1 MSTQI
6 FSGVNG
12 QARKVESIYAGVNGS
27 ARKVTAVYAGINNIA
42 RLAWKEASYAPDF
55 GANSWEKI
63 SEAIA
68 NNEVPATW
76 TVGSEKDITLTTGE
90 VLTLQIY
97 GVNHDDL
104 AAGGKARFTLGMKH
118 LTEAR
123 LIMNATSTNIGG
135 FTGSLRYSWLIG
147 EFWDTLPPELRA
159 IIKPALKRTSP
170 GDLRTD
176 ILVEAMPIFL
186 FSEIEVFGEVEH
198 SVPGEGFRYPI
209 FTGPPTHLK
218 HLSNGTGAAGFWWLR
233 SPFRSLR
240 TQFCHVSNTGARDRS
255 LANVLRAICF
265 GCCI

>member
-6 FSGVNG
+6 LGGISDR
-12 QARKVESIYAGVNGS
+12 ARNVKSVYAGVNGG
-27 ARKVTAVYAGINNIA
+27 ARKVKAVYAGINGIA
-42 RLAWKEASYAPDF
+42 RLTWKEASFHPDF

-63 SEAIA
+63 SEAIEG
-68 NNEVPATW
+68 NQVPATW

-123 LIMNATSTNIGG
+123 LIMNSAATNIGG
-135 FTGSLRYSWLIG
+135 FTGSLRYSWLTG
-147 EFWDTLPPELRA
+147 DFWNTLPPELRA

-176 ILVEAMPIFL
+176 ILVEAMPVFL
-186 FSEIEVFGEVEH
+186 FSEVEAFGEVEH
-198 SVPGEGFRYPI
+198 SAPGEGFRYPV
-209 FTGPPTHLK
+209 FTGPPVHIK
-218 HLSNGTGAAGFWWLR
+218 HLSNGAGAAGLWWLR

-240 TQFCHVSNTGARDRS
+240 TQFCHVNNNGARDRS
-255 LANVLRAICF
+255 IATTLRAVCF